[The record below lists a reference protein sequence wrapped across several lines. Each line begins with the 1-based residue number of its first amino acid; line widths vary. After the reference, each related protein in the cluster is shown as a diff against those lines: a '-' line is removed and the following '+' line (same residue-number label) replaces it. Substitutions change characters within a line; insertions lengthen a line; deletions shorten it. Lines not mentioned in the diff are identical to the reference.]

1 MDIIRLNRV
10 VPQIFSNREDL
21 SGDIWGKEFS
31 FERGKHYLIN
41 ASSGTGKSTLCSY
54 LYGQRG
60 DYQGTILF
68 DNNDISNLSTN
79 QWCAI
84 RQQSISHLFQDLKL
98 FGELTALQNVEI
110 KNNITHSKSQAEILA
125 LFEELGIADKINTR
139 IDRISFGQQQ
149 RVALIRA
156 LCQPYSFLL
165 LDEPIS
171 HLDDANSEIMRTI
184 IEQDAQTKGAG
195 IIATSIGKHI
205 NFDYDLC
212 LNL

>member
-1 MDIIRLNRV
+1 MDIIRLDRV
-10 VPQIFSNREDL
+10 IPQIFANKEKL

-31 FERGKHYLIN
+31 FERGKRYLIN

-54 LYGQRG
+54 LSGQRG

-79 QWCAI
+79 QWCEI

-171 HLDDANSEIMRTI
+171 HLDDANSEIMRAI

>member
-1 MDIIRLNRV
+1 MDIIRLDRV
-10 VPQIFSNREDL
+10 IPQIFANKEKL

-31 FERGKHYLIN
+31 FERGKRYLIN

-79 QWCAI
+79 QWCEI
-84 RQQSISHLFQDLKL
+84 RQRSISHLFQDLKL

-125 LFEELGIADKINTR
+125 LFEELGISDKIDTR

-171 HLDDANSEIMRTI
+171 HLDDANSEIMRAI

>member
-21 SGDIWGKEFS
+21 SGDIWGKDFS

-68 DNNDISNLSTN
+68 DNSDISTLSTN
-79 QWCAI
+79 QWCEI

-98 FGELTALQNVEI
+98 FGELTALQNIEI
-110 KNNITHSKSQAEILA
+110 KNNITHSKSQSEILA
-125 LFEELGIADKINTR
+125 LFEELGISDKIDTR

-184 IEQDAQTKGAG
+184 IERDAKAKGAG

>member
-1 MDIIRLNRV
+1 MDIIRLDRV
-10 VPQIFSNREDL
+10 IPQIFANKEKL

-31 FERGKHYLIN
+31 FERGKRYLIN

-68 DNNDISNLSTN
+68 DNSDISTLSTN
-79 QWCAI
+79 QWYEI

-110 KNNITHSKSQAEILA
+110 KNNITHSKSQADILA
-125 LFEELGIADKINTR
+125 LFEELGIADKIDTR

-171 HLDDANSEIMRTI
+171 HLDDANSEIMRAI

>member
-1 MDIIRLNRV
+1 MDIIRLDRV
-10 VPQIFSNREDL
+10 IPQIFANKEKL
-21 SGDIWGKEFS
+21 SGDIWDKEFS
-31 FERGKHYLIN
+31 FERGKRYLIN

-79 QWCAI
+79 QWCEI

-125 LFEELGIADKINTR
+125 LFEELGIADKIDTR

>member
-1 MDIIRLNRV
+1 MDIIRLDRV
-10 VPQIFSNREDL
+10 IPQIFANKEKL

-31 FERGKHYLIN
+31 FERGKRYLIN
-41 ASSGTGKSTLCSY
+41 ASAGTGKSTLCSY

-79 QWCAI
+79 QWCEI

-110 KNNITHSKSQAEILA
+110 KNNKTHSKSLAEILA
-125 LFEELGIADKINTR
+125 LFEELGIADKIDTR

-184 IEQDAQTKGAG
+184 FEQDAQTKGAC
-195 IIATSIGKHI
+195 IIATSIGKHKI
-205 NFDYDLC
+205 FDYDLC

>member
-21 SGDIWGKEFS
+21 SGDIWGKDFS

-68 DNNDISNLSTN
+68 DNSDISTLSTN
-79 QWCAI
+79 QWCEI

-110 KNNITHSKSQAEILA
+110 KNNITHSKSQSEILA
-125 LFEELGIADKINTR
+125 LFEELGISDKIDTR

-184 IEQDAQTKGAG
+184 IERDAKAKGAG

>member
-1 MDIIRLNRV
+1 MDIIRLDRV
-10 VPQIFSNREDL
+10 IPQIFANKEKL

-68 DNNDISNLSTN
+68 DNSDINTLSTN
-79 QWCAI
+79 QWCEI

-110 KNNITHSKSQAEILA
+110 KNNITHSKSQSEILA

>member
-10 VPQIFSNREDL
+10 VPHIFSNIENL
-21 SGDIWGKEFS
+21 SGDIWGKDFS

-68 DNNDISNLSTN
+68 DNSDISTLSTN
-79 QWCAI
+79 QWCEI

-110 KNNITHSKSQAEILA
+110 KNNITHSKSQSEILA
-125 LFEELGIADKINTR
+125 LFEELGIADKIDTR

-184 IEQDAQTKGAG
+184 IERDAKAKGAG